1 MECTLHQ
8 ISPYIGKLKS
18 GIAGYLVEAYSRR
31 GDLVV
36 DPFAGSGTV
45 ALEAALRGRGVFA
58 SDVSPYAKVLSLAKL
73 RPPPSLG
80 EALAQ
85 AEEALAVCRRRARGG
100 VRLAPPWVHKFFHPR
115 TLREAICFAE
125 TCRESRN
132 NFLLAC
138 FLGILHHERPGF
150 LSYPSSHLVPYL
162 RTRKYP
168 RREFPSMYQYREL
181 RPRILAKIQRV
192 YRRFLSPGP
201 PNGNRFVQGGIE
213 TISLPPA
220 FDALITSPPYMNAL
234 DYGRDNRLRLWFVDP
249 GVGRGVEGK
258 VTRRRAG
265 FISAVSALA
274 DKANRGLRKRGHCVI
289 VVGEVIARGRETHPS
304 RVVLDVFAQRAR
316 SLKLKGALWD
326 DIPDIRRARRE
337 CRGVKRELF
346 LVFQKI

>member
-1 MECTLHQ
+1 MECSLHQ

-18 GIAGYLVEAYSRR
+18 GIAAYLVEAYSRS

-73 RPPPSLG
+73 RPPPSVG

-85 AEEALAVCRRRARGG
+85 AEETLTICRRRVKGR
-100 VRLAPPWVHKFFHPR
+100 VTLAPPWVRKFFHPR
-115 TLREAICFAE
+115 TLDEAIRFAE
-125 TCRESRN
+125 TCRESSN

-168 RREFPSMYQYREL
+168 RTKFPRMYRYREL
-181 RPRILAKIQRV
+181 RPRILAKVQRV
-192 YRRFLSPGP
+192 YRRFLSPGQADC
-201 PNGNRFVQGGIE
+201 NRFVQEAIE

-234 DYGRDNRLRLWFVDP
+234 DYGRDNRLRLWFIDPRMGSAVD
-249 GVGRGVEGK
+249 GTVA
-258 VTRRRAG
+258 RRRAA

-274 DKANRGLRKRGHCVI
+274 DKADAGLRSRGYCVI
-289 VVGEVIARGRETHPS
+289 VVGEVIARGSQTHPS
-304 RVVLDVFAQRAR
+304 RLVLDVFAQRAR
-316 SLKLKGALWD
+316 SLKLKGALRD

-346 LVFQKI
+346 LIFQKI